1 MKTVFRIAAF
11 LCATWIGSVP
21 LTCAQTTGA
30 ASTAEDCDR
39 RASQEKDRWG
49 KAGKHVWLSSKL
61 HNQQVETKQTWC
73 HIWVTP
79 GYERVH
85 QVEDFGRMVFTG
97 EGIHPSL
104 GSIVPG
110 SGMAGGLA
118 LNLARATN
126 SPPIRYSGNVE
137 ARGSMNGF
145 WVAGGQLNLLG
156 AGASDNDEHIHA
168 TFSVKHHSLPKLTY
182 FGLDN
187 SSLLSNESVYGIE
200 KTNVRAEIAIPL
212 PYSFTF
218 SAASEG
224 LWANP
229 EGNHDSKLPSIEQN
243 FTPADTPAL
252 DVSTTYFVYG
262 AGLAWKYPSAE
273 KMYGYRTNVGGS
285 FRMFHETTGAPFSF
299 RRLNA
304 AWEQHYTPDTRF
316 DFGSFS
322 LTSRLVESFGPAGNA
337 VPFYLQPTLGGSD
350 IDSVSDL
357 RSYRDY
363 RFRAPNAL
371 SFQADY
377 ERVIKDPLGALFFYD
392 VGRVALQRSDL
403 DISHMRHSFGIGM
416 TIRAGNLPVIKLYY
430 AWGGREGTHTTFG
443 ANTNALG
450 DDPVMSGVF

>member
-1 MKTVFRIAAF
+1 MKTMFPTVF
-11 LCATWIGSVP
+11 LCATWLVLVP
-21 LTCAQTTGA
+21 LTCAQTTG
-30 ASTAEDCDR
+30 TPTTTDDCNR
-39 RASQEKDRWG
+39 RAGQEKDRWG
-49 KAGKHVWLSSKL
+49 KAGQHDWLSSKL

-79 GYERVH
+79 GYERVNM
-85 QVEDFGRMVFTG
+85 VEDFGRMVFTG

-118 LNLARATN
+118 LNLARATS

-156 AGASDNDEHIHA
+156 AAATSNDEHIHA
-168 TFSVKHHSLPKLTY
+168 TISAKHYSLPKLTY
-182 FGLDN
+182 FGLGN
-187 SSLLSNESVYGIE
+187 SSALSNETVYGIE
-200 KTNVRAEIAIPL
+200 TTNARAAIDVPL

-229 EGNHDSKLPSIEQN
+229 EGNHDSHLPSIEHR

-252 DVSTTYFVYG
+252 NVATTFFVYG
-262 AGLAWKYPSAE
+262 VGMGWKYPAAE
-273 KMYGYRTNVGGS
+273 RMYGYRTSVNGTFKV
-285 FRMFHETTGAPFSF
+285 FHEATGDPFSF
-299 RRLNA
+299 RRVEA
-304 AWEQHYTPDTRF
+304 AWEQQYTPRANVDL
-316 DFGSFS
+316 GSFS
-322 LTSRLVESFGPAGNA
+322 LTSRLVESIAPAGNA

-350 IDSVSDL
+350 IDNVSNL

-363 RFRAPNAL
+363 RFRGPNAL

-377 ERVIKDPLGALFFYD
+377 ERAIKDPLGVLFFYD
-392 VGRVALQRSDL
+392 VGKVALRRSDL
-403 DISHMRHSFGIGM
+403 DISHMRHSFGIGV
-416 TIRAGNLPVIKLYY
+416 TLRAGNLPVIKLYY

-443 ANTNALG
+443 GNTNALG
-450 DDPVMSGVF
+450 DDPIMSGVF